1 MAANNKRYWGVITPL
16 PAPVLTMQAKM
27 AEDAGLE
34 VVPDQMVEA
43 FVACGTVDEVRKKL
57 EPLWDVADSLCPVPP
72 VYGLSAEKLMAYGGG
87 IASAFYG

>member
-1 MAANNKRYWGVITPL
+1 MAANKRYWGVITPL

-43 FVACGTVDEVRKKL
+43 FVACGTAAEVRKKI
-57 EPLWDVADSLCPVPP
+57 EPLWQVADSLCPVPP
-72 VYGLSAEKLMAYGGG
+72 ASGLSPDKLLAYAGG